1 MRTIQPCIADWT
13 VLYWLPQKEILQY
26 CFRVYYFFHISAVF
40 VFLAFP
46 PIAQIN
52 LKGDFMESYRFI
64 FDVAIILLVTK
75 SFAILT
81 KKADMPQVVGAL
93 VAGLLLG
100 PSMLGLVQPSE
111 FMNQVSEL
119 GVIVLMFGAGLQTDI
134 KELRRSGKAAF
145 FIALCGV
152 LIPLAGGYFLATIF
166 NRGHE
171 VFLENL
177 FVGTVLT
184 ATSVSIT
191 VETLK
196 EMGKLSTNSGN
207 AILGAALIDD
217 IIGLVLLTMVTGAA
231 DSSVNIITVLI
242 KVIAFFAISLLIGGF
257 LHRLIEKWMESAT
270 WNRKRFAIICL
281 AFCFFYAF
289 IAEEVFG
296 VADITGAFIAG
307 LIISNTI
314 RATYVSSR
322 CEILS
327 YMLLSPIF
335 FAGIGLKVTLSA
347 LSFNTVILSLSI
359 LAIAVITK
367 IVGCGLGAK
376 LCGYTKAESLRIG
389 VGMISRGE
397 VALIVANKGIATG
410 LMNTIF
416 LVPLVLM
423 VVGTTVVTPILLR
436 LVYPKNKVAYDDLV
450 QSDLVEN
457 YSEVRDF
464 DLASETMLEM
474 HRELKGNDPKK
485 NRKS

>member
-1 MRTIQPCIADWT
+1 
-13 VLYWLPQKEILQY
+13 
-26 CFRVYYFFHISAVF
+26 
-40 VFLAFP
+40 
-46 PIAQIN
+46 
-52 LKGDFMESYRFI
+52 MESYRFI

-75 SFAILT
+75 TFSILT
-81 KKADMPQVVGAL
+81 KKVDMPQVVGAL

-100 PSMLGLVQPSE
+100 PSLIGIVQPSG
-111 FMNQVSEL
+111 FMDQVSEL

-152 LIPLAGGYFLATIF
+152 LIPLGGGYVLATVF

-231 DSSVNIITVLI
+231 DTSVNLI
-242 KVIAFFAISLLIGGF
+242 AVMLKIVAFFGISLLVGGF
-257 LHRLIEKWMESAT
+257 LHRLIEKWMESAA
-270 WNRKRFAIICL
+270 WDRKRFAIISL
-281 AFCFFYAF
+281 AFCFFYAYV
-289 IAEEVFG
+289 AEAVFG

-335 FAGIGLKVTLSA
+335 FAGIGLKVTLTA
-347 LSFNTVILSLSI
+347 LNLDTLILSVSLLVI
-359 LAIAVITK
+359 AIITK

-376 LCGYTKAESLRIG
+376 VCGYTKSESLRIG

-436 LVYPKNKVAYDDLV
+436 LVYPRNKVAAYDDLV
-450 QSDLVEN
+450 HSDLVEN

-474 HRELKGNDPKK
+474 HRELKGNDAKK
-485 NRKS
+485 NR

>member
-1 MRTIQPCIADWT
+1 
-13 VLYWLPQKEILQY
+13 
-26 CFRVYYFFHISAVF
+26 
-40 VFLAFP
+40 
-46 PIAQIN
+46 
-52 LKGDFMESYRFI
+52 MESYRFI

-75 SFAILT
+75 SFSILT
-81 KKADMPQVVGAL
+81 KKVDMPQVVGAL
-93 VAGLLLG
+93 LAGLLLG
-100 PSMLGLVQPSE
+100 PSLLGLVQPSE

-152 LIPLAGGYFLATIF
+152 LIPLAGGYFLATVY
-166 NRGHE
+166 NQGHE

-177 FVGTVLT
+177 FVGIVLT

-217 IIGLVLLTMVTGAA
+217 ILGLILLTMAIGAS
-231 DSSVNIITVLI
+231 DPTVSLTTVSLKI
-242 KVIAFFAISLLIGGF
+242 VAFFVISILVGGF
-257 LHRLIEKWMESAT
+257 LYRLIEKWMESAA
-270 WNRKRFAIICL
+270 WDRKRFAIISL
-281 AFCFFYAF
+281 AFCFFYAY
-289 IAEEVFG
+289 IAEAVFG
-296 VADITGAFIAG
+296 VANITGAFIAG

-335 FAGIGLKVTLSA
+335 FAGIGLKVSLNA
-347 LSFNTVILSLSI
+347 MNADVVILSAGI
-359 LAIAVITK
+359 LIVAIITK
-367 IVGCGLGAK
+367 TVGCGLGARA
-376 LCGYTKAESLRIG
+376 CGYTKEESIRIG
-389 VGMISRGE
+389 VGMTARGE
-397 VALIVANKGIATG
+397 VALIVANKGIASG

-423 VVGTTVVTPILLR
+423 VVGTAVITPILLR
-436 LVYPKNKVAYDDLV
+436 MVYPKSKANAYEDLV
-450 QSDLVEN
+450 HSDLVEN

-464 DLASETMLEM
+464 DLASETMLDM

-485 NRKS
+485 NR

>member
-1 MRTIQPCIADWT
+1 
-13 VLYWLPQKEILQY
+13 
-26 CFRVYYFFHISAVF
+26 
-40 VFLAFP
+40 
-46 PIAQIN
+46 
-52 LKGDFMESYRFI
+52 MESYTFI
-64 FDVAIILLVTK
+64 FDVAMILLVTK
-75 SFAILT
+75 SFSILT
-81 KKADMPQVVGAL
+81 KKVDMPQVVGAL
-93 VAGLLLG
+93 LAGLLLG
-100 PSMLGLVQPSE
+100 PSLMNLVQPSE
-111 FMNQVSEL
+111 FMNEASEL

-134 KELRRSGKAAF
+134 KELRRSGKASF

-152 LIPLAGGYFLATIF
+152 LIPLAGGYFIATVY

-171 VFLENL
+171 VMLENL

-217 IIGLVLLTMVTGAA
+217 IMGLVLLTLVTGAS
-231 DSSVNIITVLI
+231 DKSVSIFVVIL
-242 KVIAFFAISLLIGGF
+242 KVIAFFGISLLIGGF
-257 LHRLIEKWMESAT
+257 LHRLIEKWMESAA
-270 WNRKRFAIICL
+270 WDRKRFAIISL
-281 AFCFFYAF
+281 AFCFFYAYV
-289 IAEEVFG
+289 AEAVFG

-335 FAGIGLKVTLSA
+335 FAGIGLNVKVTTLN
-347 LSFNTVILSLSI
+347 LDTVILSLSL
-359 LAIAVITK
+359 LAIAIITK

-376 LCGYTKAESLRIG
+376 LCGYTNPESLRIG

-397 VALIVANKGIATG
+397 VALIVANKGIASG
-410 LMNTIF
+410 LMNTTF
-416 LVPLVLM
+416 LVPLVLV
-423 VVGTTVVTPILLR
+423 VVGTTIVTPILLKM
-436 LVYPKNKVAYDDLV
+436 VYPKSKTETYDDLV
-450 QSDLVEN
+450 HSDLVEN

-464 DLASETMLEM
+464 DLASETMLDM

-485 NRKS
+485 NR

>member
-1 MRTIQPCIADWT
+1 
-13 VLYWLPQKEILQY
+13 
-26 CFRVYYFFHISAVF
+26 
-40 VFLAFP
+40 
-46 PIAQIN
+46 
-52 LKGDFMESYRFI
+52 MESYRFI

-75 SFAILT
+75 SLSILT
-81 KKADMPQVVGAL
+81 KKVDMPQVVGAL

-100 PSMLGLVQPSE
+100 PSLLGLVRPSE
-111 FMNQVSEL
+111 FMNQLSEL

-152 LIPLAGGYFLATIF
+152 LIPLAGGYFLATF
-166 NRGHE
+166 YNRGHE

-196 EMGKLSTNSGN
+196 ELGKLSTNSGN

-231 DSSVNIITVLI
+231 DASVSIITVILKI
-242 KVIAFFAISLLIGGF
+242 VAFFGISLLLGGF
-257 LHRLIEKWMESAT
+257 LHRLIEKWMASAA
-270 WNRKRFAIICL
+270 WDRKRFAIISL
-281 AFCFFYAF
+281 AFCFFYAY
-289 IAEEVFG
+289 IAEAVFG
-296 VADITGAFIAG
+296 VANITGAFIAG
-307 LIISNTI
+307 LIISNTV

-335 FAGIGLKVTLSA
+335 FAGIGLKVTLDA
-347 LSFNTVILSLSI
+347 LNINTIILSAAI
-359 LAIAVITK
+359 LFIAIITK
-367 IVGCGLGAK
+367 VVGCGVGAK
-376 LCGYTKAESLRIG
+376 LCGYTKDESIRIG

-436 LVYPKNKVAYDDLV
+436 MVYPKSKVGLYDDLV
-450 QSDLVEN
+450 HSDLVEN

-464 DLASETMLEM
+464 DLASETMLDI
-474 HRELKGNDPKK
+474 HRELKGNDPKT
-485 NRKS
+485 NR

>member
-1 MRTIQPCIADWT
+1 
-13 VLYWLPQKEILQY
+13 
-26 CFRVYYFFHISAVF
+26 
-40 VFLAFP
+40 
-46 PIAQIN
+46 
-52 LKGDFMESYRFI
+52 MESYRFI

-75 SFAILT
+75 SFSILT
-81 KKADMPQVVGAL
+81 KKVDMPQVVGAL
-93 VAGLLLG
+93 LAGLLLG
-100 PSMLGLVQPSE
+100 PSLMGLVKPSE

-152 LIPLAGGYFLATIF
+152 LIPLAGGYFLATF
-166 NRGHE
+166 YNRGHE

-196 EMGKLSTNSGN
+196 ELGKLSTNSGN

-231 DSSVNIITVLI
+231 DASVSIITVILKI
-242 KVIAFFAISLLIGGF
+242 VAFFGISMLVGGF
-257 LHRLIEKWMESAT
+257 LHRLIEKWMESAS
-270 WNRKRFAIICL
+270 WDRKRFAIISL
-281 AFCFFYAF
+281 AFCFFYAY
-289 IAEEVFG
+289 IAEAVFG
-296 VADITGAFIAG
+296 VANITGAFIAG

-335 FAGIGLKVTLSA
+335 FAGIGLKVTLDA
-347 LSFNTVILSLSI
+347 LNINTIILSIAI
-359 LAIAVITK
+359 LLIAIVTK
-367 IVGCGLGAK
+367 VVGCGVGAK
-376 LCGYTKAESLRIG
+376 LCGYTKDESVRIG

-436 LVYPKNKVAYDDLV
+436 MVYPKSKAGSYDDLV
-450 QSDLVEN
+450 HSDLVEN

-464 DLASETMLEM
+464 DLASETMLDI

-485 NRKS
+485 NR

>member
-1 MRTIQPCIADWT
+1 
-13 VLYWLPQKEILQY
+13 
-26 CFRVYYFFHISAVF
+26 
-40 VFLAFP
+40 
-46 PIAQIN
+46 
-52 LKGDFMESYRFI
+52 MESYRFI

-75 SFAILT
+75 SFSILT
-81 KKADMPQVVGAL
+81 KKVDMPQVVGAL
-93 VAGLLLG
+93 IAGLLLG
-100 PSMLGLVQPSE
+100 PSLMGLVHPSE

-152 LIPLAGGYFLATIF
+152 LIPLAGGYFLATF
-166 NRGHE
+166 YNRGHE
-171 VFLENL
+171 AFLENL

-217 IIGLVLLTMVTGAA
+217 VIGLVLLTMVTGAA
-231 DSSVNIITVLI
+231 DASVSIMTVMLKI
-242 KVIAFFAISLLIGGF
+242 VAFFGLSLVVGGF
-257 LHRLIEKWMESAT
+257 LHRLIEKWMESAS
-270 WNRKRFAIICL
+270 WNRKRFAIISL
-281 AFCFFYAF
+281 AFCFFYAY
-289 IAEEVFG
+289 IAEAVFG
-296 VADITGAFIAG
+296 VANITGAFIAG

-335 FAGIGLKVTLSA
+335 FAGIGLKVTLDA
-347 LSFNTVILSLSI
+347 LNINTIILSVAI
-359 LAIAVITK
+359 LVIAIATK
-367 IVGCGLGAK
+367 VVGCGVGAK
-376 LCGYTKAESLRIG
+376 LCGYTKDESLRIG
-389 VGMISRGE
+389 VGMVSRGE

-423 VVGTTVVTPILLR
+423 VVGTTVITPILLR
-436 LVYPKNKVAYDDLV
+436 MVYPKNKANAYDDLV
-450 QSDLVEN
+450 HSELVEN

-464 DLASETMLEM
+464 DLASETMLDI

-485 NRKS
+485 NR

>member
-1 MRTIQPCIADWT
+1 
-13 VLYWLPQKEILQY
+13 
-26 CFRVYYFFHISAVF
+26 
-40 VFLAFP
+40 
-46 PIAQIN
+46 
-52 LKGDFMESYRFI
+52 MESYRFI

-75 SFAILT
+75 TLSILT
-81 KKADMPQVVGAL
+81 KRVDMPQVVGAL

-100 PSMLGLVQPSE
+100 PSLIGIVQPSE
-111 FMNQVSEL
+111 FMDQVSEL

-152 LIPLAGGYFLATIF
+152 AIPLAGGYFLATVF
-166 NRGHE
+166 NSGHE

-217 IIGLVLLTMVTGAA
+217 IIGLILLTTVTGAA
-231 DSSVNIITVLI
+231 DESVSLVTVLLKI
-242 KVIAFFAISLLIGGF
+242 VAFFGISLLVGGF
-257 LHRLIEKWMESAT
+257 LHRIIEKWMESAA
-270 WNRKRFAIICL
+270 WDRKRFAIISL
-281 AFCFFYAF
+281 AFCFFYAYA
-289 IAEEVFG
+289 AEEFFG
-296 VADITGAFIAG
+296 VANITGAFIAG

-335 FAGIGLKVTLSA
+335 FAGIGLKVSLSA
-347 LSFNTVILSLSI
+347 LNLNTIILSISLLI
-359 LAIAVITK
+359 IAVVTK
-367 IVGCGLGAK
+367 VVGCGLGAK
-376 LCGYTKAESLRIG
+376 VCGYTKEESLRIG

-423 VVGTTVVTPILLR
+423 VVGTTVITPILLR
-436 LVYPKNKVAYDDLV
+436 LVYPKTKVGAYDDLV
-450 QSDLVEN
+450 HSDLVEN

-464 DLASETMLEM
+464 DLATETVLEM
-474 HRELKGNDPKK
+474 HRELKGNDAKK
-485 NRKS
+485 NR

>member
-1 MRTIQPCIADWT
+1 
-13 VLYWLPQKEILQY
+13 
-26 CFRVYYFFHISAVF
+26 
-40 VFLAFP
+40 
-46 PIAQIN
+46 
-52 LKGDFMESYRFI
+52 MESYRFI

-75 SFAILT
+75 TFSILT
-81 KKADMPQVVGAL
+81 KRVDMPQVVGAL

-100 PSMLGLVQPSE
+100 PSLIGIVQPSE
-111 FMNQVSEL
+111 FMDQVSEL

-152 LIPLAGGYFLATIF
+152 AIPLAGGYFLATVF
-166 NRGHE
+166 NSGHE

-217 IIGLVLLTMVTGAA
+217 IIGLILLTTVTGAA
-231 DSSVNIITVLI
+231 DESVSLVSVLLKI
-242 KVIAFFAISLLIGGF
+242 VAFFGISLLVGGF
-257 LHRLIEKWMESAT
+257 LHRIIEKWMESAA
-270 WNRKRFAIICL
+270 WDRKRFAIISL
-281 AFCFFYAF
+281 AFCFFYAYA
-289 IAEEVFG
+289 AEEFFG
-296 VADITGAFIAG
+296 VANITGAFIAG

-335 FAGIGLKVTLSA
+335 FAGIGLKVSLSA
-347 LSFNTVILSLSI
+347 LNLNTIILSISI
-359 LAIAVITK
+359 LIIAVVTK
-367 IVGCGLGAK
+367 VVGCGLGAK
-376 LCGYTKAESLRIG
+376 VCGYTKEESLRIG

-423 VVGTTVVTPILLR
+423 VVGTTVITPILLR
-436 LVYPKNKVAYDDLV
+436 LVYPKTKVGAYDDLV
-450 QSDLVEN
+450 HSDLVEN

-464 DLASETMLEM
+464 DLATETVLEM
-474 HRELKGNDPKK
+474 HRELKGNDAKK
-485 NRKS
+485 NR

>member
-1 MRTIQPCIADWT
+1 
-13 VLYWLPQKEILQY
+13 
-26 CFRVYYFFHISAVF
+26 
-40 VFLAFP
+40 
-46 PIAQIN
+46 
-52 LKGDFMESYRFI
+52 MESYRFI

-81 KKADMPQVVGAL
+81 KKVDMPQVVGAL

-100 PSMLGLVQPSE
+100 PSLLGLVQPSD
-111 FMNQVSEL
+111 FMSQVSEL
-119 GVIVLMFGAGLQTDI
+119 GVIVLMFGAGLQTDM

-152 LIPLAGGYFLATIF
+152 LIPLMGGYFIAVVF

-177 FVGTVLT
+177 FVGIVLT

-217 IIGLVLLTMVTGAA
+217 IIGLVLLTLVTGAA
-231 DSSVNIITVLI
+231 DASVKISTVI
-242 KVIAFFAISLLIGGF
+242 FKIVAFFGLSLLVGGF
-257 LHRLIEKWMESAT
+257 LHRLIEKWMESAA
-270 WNRKRFAIICL
+270 WDRKRFAIISL
-281 AFCFFYAF
+281 AFCFFYAYV
-289 IAEEVFG
+289 AEAVFG

-307 LIISNTI
+307 LIISNTV

-335 FAGIGLKVTLSA
+335 FAGIGLKVSLNAMNLSMLV
-347 LSFNTVILSLSI
+347 LSVAILIVAI
-359 LAIAVITK
+359 LTK
-367 IVGCGLGAK
+367 TVGCGVGAR
-376 LCGYTKAESLRIG
+376 LCGYTKEESVRIG
-389 VGMISRGE
+389 VGMTARGE
-397 VALIVANKGIATG
+397 VALIVANKGIAAG

-423 VVGTTVVTPILLR
+423 VVGTAVITPILLR
-436 LVYPKNKVAYDDLV
+436 LVYPKNKADAYDDLV
-450 QSDLVEN
+450 HSELVEN

-464 DLASETMLEM
+464 DLASETMLDI
-474 HRELKGNDPKK
+474 HRELKGKCPKK
-485 NRKS
+485 NK

>member
-1 MRTIQPCIADWT
+1 
-13 VLYWLPQKEILQY
+13 
-26 CFRVYYFFHISAVF
+26 
-40 VFLAFP
+40 
-46 PIAQIN
+46 
-52 LKGDFMESYRFI
+52 MESYRFI
-64 FDVAIILLVTK
+64 FDVAMILLVTK
-75 SFAILT
+75 SFSILT
-81 KKADMPQVVGAL
+81 KKVDMPQVVGAL

-100 PSMLGLVQPSE
+100 PSLLGLVQPSE

-152 LIPLAGGYFLATIF
+152 LIPLAGGYFLAAAY

-171 VFLENL
+171 VFLENM
-177 FVGTVLT
+177 FVGVVLT

-217 IIGLVLLTMVTGAA
+217 IIGLVLLTLVTGAA
-231 DSSVNIITVLI
+231 DSSVKISTVVLKI
-242 KVIAFFAISLLIGGF
+242 VAFFGFSLLLGGF
-257 LHRLIEKWMESAT
+257 FHRIIEKWMEAAKRD
-270 WNRKRFAIICL
+270 RKRFAIILL
-281 AFCFFYAF
+281 AFCFFYAY
-289 IAEEVFG
+289 IAEAVFG

-347 LSFNTVILSLSI
+347 LSAGAVVLSAAI
-359 LAIAVITK
+359 LAISVITK
-367 IVGCGLGAK
+367 IVGCGVGAK
-376 LCGYTKAESLRIG
+376 LCGYTKEESLRIG
-389 VGMISRGE
+389 VGMTARGE

-416 LVPLVLM
+416 LIPLVLM
-423 VVGTTVVTPILLR
+423 VVGTAVITPILLR
-436 LVYPKNKVAYDDLV
+436 MVYPKSKDKAYDDLV
-450 QSDLVEN
+450 HSELVEN

-464 DLASETMLEM
+464 DLASETMLDM
-474 HRELKGNDPKK
+474 HRELKGGAPKK
-485 NRKS
+485 NG

>member
-1 MRTIQPCIADWT
+1 
-13 VLYWLPQKEILQY
+13 
-26 CFRVYYFFHISAVF
+26 
-40 VFLAFP
+40 
-46 PIAQIN
+46 
-52 LKGDFMESYRFI
+52 MESYRFI

-75 SFAILT
+75 SFSILT

-100 PSMLGLVQPSE
+100 PSLLGLVQPSD

-152 LIPLAGGYFLATIF
+152 IVPLAGGYFLAAIF

-171 VFLENL
+171 VVLENL

-217 IIGLVLLTMVTGAA
+217 IIGLVLLTLVTGAA
-231 DSSVNIITVLI
+231 DETVSIITVIL
-242 KVIAFFAISLLIGGF
+242 KVVAFFAVSLLLGGF
-257 LHRLIEKWMESAT
+257 FHKLIQMWMNSAS
-270 WNRKRFAIICL
+270 WNRKRFAIISL
-281 AFCFFYAF
+281 AFCFFYAY
-289 IAEEVFG
+289 IAEAVFG

-307 LIISNTI
+307 LIISNTT

-322 CEILS
+322 CDILS

-335 FAGIGLKVTLSA
+335 FAGIGLKVSRTA
-347 LSFNTVILSLSI
+347 LSMDTIVLSLS
-359 LAIAVITK
+359 LLVIAVITK

-376 LCGYTKAESLRIG
+376 LCGYTKDESLRIG

-416 LVPLVLM
+416 LIPLVLV
-423 VVGTTVVTPILLR
+423 VVGTTIVTPILLR
-436 LVYPKNKVAYDDLV
+436 LVYPKGKVSQYDDLV
-450 QSDLVEN
+450 HSELVEG

-464 DLASETMLEM
+464 DLASQTMLDM
-474 HRELKGNDPKK
+474 HRELQGSEVKK
-485 NRKS
+485 QEK